1 MLWFKKTP
9 KSKRLEDK
17 VYMDDKSKYNA
28 IIEELKLHKISATP
42 LFVVYFFD
50 EIKEKVIKLFEEQ
63 QIKYHIIEP
72 EFVGDLNLSA
82 EGEIYLIKA
91 KTLNKVFNLK
101 QINHKAE
108 KQNSSF
114 LFVEHYPIFSKEEA
128 ILNKIDL
135 LTENKGV
142 VWFYDS
148 LDDPLLH
155 VFGSDNIKVM
165 MQRFGLKENE
175 SIEHS
180 LVTKSISNAQKKI
193 EKKITNDSEAIS
205 QDAWFKKNYIL
216 SADK

>member
-17 VYMDDKSKYNA
+17 VYMDDKSKYIA

-42 LFVVYFFD
+42 MFVVYFFD

-63 QIKYHIIEP
+63 QIKYHIIET
-72 EFVGDLNLSA
+72 EFAGDLNLSA
-82 EGEIYLIKA
+82 EGEIHLIKA

-101 QINHKAE
+101 QTNYKTE
-108 KQNSSF
+108 KQNCNF
-114 LFVEHYPIFSKEEA
+114 LFVEHYPIFSKEET

-135 LTENKGV
+135 LTENKAV
-142 VWFYDS
+142 IWFYAS

-155 VFGSDNIKVM
+155 VFGSNNVKVM

-175 SIEHS
+175 CIEHS

-193 EKKITNDSEAIS
+193 EKKATNDSEAIS
-205 QDAWFKKNYIL
+205 QDAWFKKNNIL
-216 SADK
+216 NEPR